1 MAELALPHASAVD
14 QVSDEKWVHCAHCG
28 HPLAPDDQVW
38 LVLVEDGIA
47 GPLVALN
54 VDALGLDVDGFVGA
68 TMGLLGLARHI

>member
-1 MAELALPHASAVD
+1 MPPQCAAG
-14 QVSDEKWVHCAHCG
+14 QVLEEKWGHCE

-68 TMGLLGLARHI
+68 TMGLLGLAKHI